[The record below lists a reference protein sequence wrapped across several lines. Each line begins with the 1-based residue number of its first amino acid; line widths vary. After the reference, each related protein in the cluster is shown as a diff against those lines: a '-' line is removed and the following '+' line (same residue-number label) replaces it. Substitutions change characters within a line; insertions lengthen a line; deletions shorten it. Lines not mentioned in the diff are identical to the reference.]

1 MNFCK
6 IFCRFDRCTIN
17 STLLIYIKGKEWYN
31 FLPNMCEFKYIIIDG
46 LVKSGKTR
54 LAEIL
59 AKTFNSR
66 LVVDNTENPF
76 LNDYYSSLSGSG
88 SVLALKTQLIFLL
101 NRYSQQIEI
110 SQKGLFQKTTISDYI
125 FFRDGIYAHL
135 MLNDE
140 ELEIYK
146 KIYNVFSQEVV
157 TPDLVVYLQISFT
170 EMIRRI
176 QQKGTNM
183 EKNVP
188 TDYWREVFEAYN
200 YYFFNYKTSPMLV
213 VNIEKVD
220 LDNPLD
226 IRNLVKEIKNHKK
239 GTRYYAPA

>member
-1 MNFCK
+1 M
-6 IFCRFDRCTIN
+6 
-17 STLLIYIKGKEWYN
+17 S
-31 FLPNMCEFKYIIIDG
+31 EFKYIIIDG

-66 LVVDNTENPF
+66 LILDNTENPF
-76 LNDYYSSLSGSG
+76 LNDYYNSLVNSGNAM
-88 SVLALKTQLIFLL
+88 ALKTQLIFLL
-101 NRYSQQIEI
+101 NRYSQQVEVT
-110 SQKGLFQKTTISDYI
+110 QKGLFQKTTVSDYI

-146 KIYNVFSQEVV
+146 KIYNVFSQSVV
-157 TPDLVVYLQISFT
+157 SPDLVVYLQISFT
-170 EMIRRI
+170 EMVRRI
-176 QQKGTNM
+176 QQEGTGI

-188 TDYWREVFEAYN
+188 GEYWREVFEAYN
-200 YYFFNYKTSPMLV
+200 YYFFNYRSTPLLV
-213 VNIEKVD
+213 VNMEKVD
-220 LDNPLD
+220 LNKKSD
-226 IRNLVKEIKNHKK
+226 IQNLVMEIKNHTK